1 MKTPIKSEKT
11 SRSRKRGKPKDFS
24 PSTTTS
30 KRHKKSK
37 KSPQL
42 ADQEVKA
49 DNLQKVLDFLIA
61 DDDKGGLE
69 TRVKEKVR
77 TPKTAA
83 GPVARADNSPYLV
96 EENGRLRKHVED
108 LFQKVNDLN
117 KEVTTAKTEAVSAIS
132 ALKVFQEGLN
142 WTFRG
147 KE

>member
-1 MKTPIKSEKT
+1 MKTPIKSKT
-11 SRSRKRGKPKDFS
+11 TTESRKRRKPKDFL

-61 DDDKGGLE
+61 DNDKGGLE
-69 TRVKEKVR
+69 TRIKEKVR
-77 TPKTAA
+77 TPKAA
-83 GPVARADNSPYLV
+83 AEPVARADNSPYLV

-117 KEVTTAKTEAVSAIS
+117 KEVTTMKTEVASAIG
-132 ALKVFQEGLN
+132 ALKVFQEELK
-142 WTFRG
+142 WTARE
-147 KE
+147 KH